1 MKKSLLSSAA
11 LLAGIIAV
19 ILVWYGVAL
28 KINSDLLAPTPLA
41 VCRELFAALKEKSVY
56 KSIIGT
62 FSRSMISFSIAF
74 VIALVMAVAANTSVY
89 LEKFFY
95 PLVALLRVLPA
106 MAAILLCLIW
116 LKSAKSPIAIS
127 FIVVFP
133 MAYSTIFSAI
143 KNRDKDTAE
152 LLKVYGVKPFKVFWG
167 CTFQNVFEKIFPE
180 LVSLLAFNVKLTV
193 SGEALANT
201 QLSIGREMYVAN
213 AYLETGRLMAFAVIA
228 VLLSVVIEIVI
239 KLLYKIIKGAIVGYA
254 RKKSEQAIQNG

>member
-11 LLAGIIAV
+11 LILGIIAV
-19 ILVWYGVAL
+19 ILIWYGVAL
-28 KINSDLLAPTPLA
+28 KINSDLLAPTPLT
-41 VCRELFAALKEKSVY
+41 VCKELVAALKEKLVY

-62 FSRSMISFSIAF
+62 FLRSMISFLIAF
-74 VIALVMAVAANTSVY
+74 AVALIMAVAANASAF

-95 PLVALLRVLPA
+95 PLVALLRALPA

-143 KNRDKDTAE
+143 KSRDRETVE
-152 LLKVYGVKPFKVFWG
+152 LLKVYGVKPIKIFWG
-167 CTFQNVFEKIFPE
+167 CTLPNVFEKIFPE
-180 LVSLLAFNVKLTV
+180 IISLLAFNVKLTV

-213 AYLETGRLMAFAVIA
+213 AYLETCRLMAFAVIA
-228 VLLSVVIEIVI
+228 VLLSVIIEVAC
-239 KLLYKIIKGAIVGYA
+239 KLIYKIVKGAIIGYA
-254 RKKSEQAIQNG
+254 RKKSEKALQNG

>member
-1 MKKSLLSSAA
+1 MKKSIKSSLAIISGIIFIII
-11 LLAGIIAV
+11 LWYITAGIFNDDMIAPAPHAV
-19 ILVWYGVAL
+19 MKEFFAILG
-28 KINSDLLAPTPLA
+28 
-41 VCRELFAALKEKSVY
+41 EKSVY

-62 FSRSMISFSIAF
+62 FSRSMISFLIAF
-74 VIALVMAVAANTSVY
+74 AMALLMAIAANASAF

-133 MAYSTIFSAI
+133 MTYSTIFSAI
-143 KNRDKDTAE
+143 KNRDKETAE

-167 CTFQNVFEKIFPE
+167 CTFPNVFDKIFPE

-228 VLLSVVIEIVI
+228 VLLSVIIEVVI
-239 KLLYKIIKGAIVGYA
+239 KSIYKIVKGAVVGYA

>member
-11 LLAGIIAV
+11 LVLGIITV
-19 ILVWYGVAL
+19 ILVWYSVAL
-28 KINSDLLAPTPLA
+28 KINSDLLAPTPLT
-41 VCRELFAALKEKSVY
+41 VCRELLAALKEKSVY

-62 FSRSMISFSIAF
+62 FSRSMISFLIAF
-74 VIALVMAVAANTSVY
+74 VVALIMAVAANASAF
-89 LEKFFY
+89 LEKLFY

-133 MAYSTIFSAI
+133 MMYSAMLSAI
-143 KNRDKDTAE
+143 KNRDRETAE
-152 LLKVYGVKPFKVFWG
+152 LLKVYGVKPVKVFWG
-167 CTFQNVFEKIFPE
+167 CTLPNVFEKIFPE
-180 LVSLLAFNVKLTV
+180 IISLLAFNVKLTV

-228 VLLSVVIEIVI
+228 VLLSVIIEVVV
-239 KLLYKIIKGAIVGYA
+239 KLIYKTVRGAIVGYE
-254 RKKSEQAIQNG
+254 RKKSEQALQNG

>member
-11 LLAGIIAV
+11 LISGIIAV
-19 ILVWYGVAL
+19 ILVWYGAAL
-28 KINSDLLAPTPLA
+28 KINSDLLVPTPLT
-41 VCRELFAALKEKSVY
+41 VCGELFAALKEKSVY

-62 FSRSMISFSIAF
+62 FSRSMISFFIAF
-74 VIALVMAVAANTSVY
+74 IVALAMAVEANEFPL

-133 MAYSTIFSAI
+133 MAYSSLFSAI
-143 KNRDKDTAE
+143 KNRDKETVE

-167 CTFQNVFEKIFPE
+167 CTFPNVFDKVFPE
-180 LVSLLAFNVKLTV
+180 TVSLLAFNIKLTV

-228 VLLSVVIEIVI
+228 VLLSVIIEVVIRLI
-239 KLLYKIIKGAIVGYA
+239 YKGIRRAIVGYE